1 MQVLLKVGA
10 VNTVLMTTDD
20 AESWNTS
27 IFREVLTVSW
37 MMSSGSAVVGS
48 WMVVKAYC
56 FSFHATECCTG
67 SIFLLLVY

>member
-1 MQVLLKVGA
+1 MHVLLKVGA

-27 IFREVLTVSW
+27 IFTKVLTVSW

-48 WMVVKAYC
+48 
-56 FSFHATECCTG
+56 
-67 SIFLLLVY
+67 